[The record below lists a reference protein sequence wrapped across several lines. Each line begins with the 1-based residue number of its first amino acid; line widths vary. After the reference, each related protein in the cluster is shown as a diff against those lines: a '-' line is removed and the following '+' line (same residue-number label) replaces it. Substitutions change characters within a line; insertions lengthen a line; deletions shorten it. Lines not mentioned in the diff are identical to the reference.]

1 MHWTPVMVHFCDLFN
16 DRLTTMNSVCINNQW
31 FEGTGESLTSL
42 NPLNNLPLWQKHSAS
57 REQVLKAVAIAKK
70 AQLAWALV
78 SLDERISVVERFAE
92 LLTKH
97 ATSLAKIISA
107 ETGKPDWEAAT
118 EVTAMTNKVAI
129 SIRAQQQRAGQ
140 WQKPNLQLQ
149 HRAHGVMAV
158 FGPYNFPGHLPNGH
172 IVPALLAGNAIVFK
186 PSEHTPWVAERT
198 IELWIEAGLPAG
210 VINLVQG
217 GKAVGEALAEADI
230 DGLLFTGSSHVG
242 SLLHRQLAGRP
253 EVLLA
258 LEMGGN
264 NPLIVDENVNI
275 AAAVNIILQ
284 SAYLSA
290 GQRCTCAR
298 RLIVIGNEQYTLLM
312 RALTDAIDRIIV
324 DAHDAQPEAFMGP
337 VINDKTSQDL
347 LSFEKQLS
355 QQGATVIRS
364 MTPDTEG
371 SNLLKPGLVDV
382 TLVEKT
388 QDEEWFGPL
397 LQVQQVGSFAE
408 AIEQAN
414 CTRFGLAA
422 GLISDNPQHQQDF
435 LALIKAGVVSINKPT
450 AGASSEMP
458 FGGVGASGN
467 HRPSAFYAADYC
479 AWPQAQSIGDETQH
493 QTQPLARGL
502 R

>member
-1 MHWTPVMVHFCDLFN
+1 
-16 DRLTTMNSVCINNQW
+16 MNSVCINNQW
-31 FEGTGESLTSL
+31 FEGTGESVTSL
-42 NPLNNLPLWQKHSAS
+42 NPLNNQPVWQKSSAS
-57 REQVLKAVAIAKK
+57 REQVLEAVIVAKN
-70 AQLAWALV
+70 AQPAWALR
-78 SLDERISVVERFAE
+78 SLDERIAVVERFAV
-92 LLTKH
+92 LLKKN
-97 ATSLAKIISA
+97 AESLAQIISL

-118 EVTAMTNKVAI
+118 EITAMSNKVAI
-129 SIRAQQQRAGQ
+129 SVRAQQERAGH
-140 WQKPNLQLQ
+140 WQKQHLQLQ

-172 IVPALLAGNAIVFK
+172 IVPALLAGNSIVFK
-186 PSEHTPWVAERT
+186 PSEQTPWVAEKT
-198 IELWIEAGLPAG
+198 VELWIEAGLPEG

-217 GKAVGEALAEADI
+217 GPAVGEALADADI
-230 DGLLFTGSSHVG
+230 DGLLFTGSSRVG
-242 SLLHRQLAGRP
+242 RLLHQKLAGRP

-264 NPLIVDENVNI
+264 NPLIVDDNIHI
-275 AAAVNIILQ
+275 AAAVNIILP

-298 RLIVIGNEQYTLLM
+298 RLIVVGDAQYGLLM
-312 RALTDAIDRIIV
+312 TALAEAIDRIIV
-324 DAHDAQPEAFMGP
+324 DAHDAQPDAFMGP
-337 VINDKTSQDL
+337 VINSQTAKSL

-355 QQGATVIRS
+355 QQGGEVIRS

-382 TLVEKT
+382 TLVENI

-397 LQVQQVGSFAE
+397 LQVQKVSSFTE

-414 CTRFGLAA
+414 RTRFGLAA
-422 GLISDNPQHQQDF
+422 GLISDHPSHQQDF
-435 LALIKAGVVSINKPT
+435 LATIRAGVVSVNKPT
-450 AGASSEMP
+450 AGASSDMP
-458 FGGVGASGN
+458 FGGIGASGN

-479 AWPQAQSIGDETQH
+479 AWPQAQSLGDDTEH